1 MNRSLTG
8 PLTRSFALG
17 LFLTPAALAQNIE
30 VIYSKIYSSSTSDT
44 PWTLDLAG
52 APAPS
57 KWRAMEDFT
66 VSHDGSQ
73 WVLKG
78 RNQLGSD
85 LETML
90 VLNGASASPLAAE
103 NLAQEGQQVP
113 TDAVGTL
120 WDFFDSDSPVSFDS
134 AGNIGMSARAKG
146 PPLNFRERVLKRDT
160 LGNWTIVLNESDP
173 LTGLIDTGGAAGDE
187 GLGNSVSGVH
197 LLDDGRIGYI
207 VTPIQNCHSSNYPAF
222 LYDSVG
228 FLQCNNVASAL
239 NTGELWDGMDLSDTG
254 GTPDGLTYWQQGDTD
269 NTDTTID
276 DILAI
281 NNVVVIRENTI
292 IAGSTVT
299 AVDVFQTAMAASGDW
314 VSRGDDPA
322 SDDWLVLNGTVIAK
336 TGDSV
341 EGGTE
346 AYSASFLACAVNSNG
361 DWALIAETDNA
372 DPAANQVL
380 VVNGRVIA
388 REGDPIDLD
397 GNGLFD
403 DSVFLGDGTPTSAA
417 FNANDLAITNSGMVY
432 FIAKLNDGAGNDL
445 NDAGFGGPDAFV
457 RIQAPNWN
465 VENVLCFGDGAS
477 AGPCPC
483 GNESAVGA
491 NEGCNHSLGYGAV
504 LTMWGSNSVAN
515 DDAVFTTT
523 QGIANQTSLLVQGN
537 ALQMLPFKD
546 GILCMG
552 NPTERVEVVTLNAS
566 GSGSTVGSI
575 VTNGNLVPGLTRYY
589 QQWYRNPGGVSPCGS
604 GSNFTNGLQVDWI

>member
-1 MNRSLTG
+1 MNPSLSG

-17 LFLTPAALAQNIE
+17 LFLTPAALAQDIE
-30 VIYSKIYSSSTSDT
+30 VIYSKVYSSPTSDT
-44 PWTLDLAG
+44 PWTLDLTG

-90 VLNGASASPLAAE
+90 VHNDSSSSGLAAT
-103 NLAQEGQQVP
+103 NLAQEGQPVP

-120 WDFFDSDSPVSFDS
+120 WDFFDSESPVSFDS
-134 AGNIGMSARAKG
+134 AGNIGMSGRAKG
-146 PPLNFRERVLKRDT
+146 PATGFRERIMTRDT
-160 LGNWTIVLNESDP
+160 LGNWTIVLSESDP
-173 LTGLIDTGGAAGDE
+173 LTGLIDTGGVAGDE

-197 LLDDGRIGYI
+197 LLDDGRVAYI

-222 LYDSVG
+222 LRDDVG
-228 FLQCNNVASAL
+228 FLQCNNAASAL
-239 NTGELWDGMDLSDTG
+239 VGGELWDGMDLSDTG
-254 GTPDGLTYWQQGDTD
+254 GTPDGSFYWQQGDTD
-269 NTDTTID
+269 NVDTTID
-276 DILAI
+276 DVLAI
-281 NNVVVIRENTI
+281 NNAVVIRENTI
-292 IAGSTVT
+292 IPGSTVT

-314 VSRGDDPA
+314 ISRGDDPA
-322 SDDWLVLNGTVIAK
+322 SDDWLVLNGAVIAR

-341 EGGTE
+341 EGGVE
-346 AYSASFLACAVNSNG
+346 LYSASFLACAVNSMG

-380 VVNGRVIA
+380 VVNGQVIA

-403 DSVFLGDGTPTSAA
+403 DSVFLGDGTATTAA
-417 FNANDLAITNSGMVY
+417 FNANDLAITDSGMVY
-432 FIAKLNDGAGNDL
+432 FIAKLNDGLGNDL

-457 RIQAPNWN
+457 RIQAPN
-465 VENVLCFGDGAS
+465 VFVPTALCFGDGVS

-483 GNESAVGA
+483 LNESTVGA
-491 NEGCNHSLGYGAV
+491 GEGCSHSGGFGAT
-504 LTMWGSNSVAN
+504 LTMSGTNVVAN

-523 QGIANQTSLLVQGN
+523 QGIAGQTSLLVQGN
-537 ALQMLPFKD
+537 ALQNLPFKD

-552 NPTERVEVVTLNAS
+552 NPTERVEVVTLDGS
-566 GSGSTVGSI
+566 GSGSTAGSI
-575 VTNGNLVPGLTRYY
+575 VTNGNLIPGLTRYY
-589 QQWYRNPGGVSPCGS
+589 QQWYRDPGGVSPCGT